1 MNYENIQNK
10 IQYWIKY
17 DGRGDEYR
25 KKNDRDC
32 QLTNGNLFADT
43 LFSLWL
49 PLRYTLDYCNS
60 TGWNDIKLEA
70 GKSKIKDN
78 NDYLLEICNNIRE
91 FLPSNNVTKKLEKLF
106 EIGDTRANVIIL
118 PYRKWN
124 NRRGGAPYFDY
135 MPHFLFDLLNTED
148 ECFLEVVRDWIDR
161 QHLKMFFEVMGK
173 SIKDIDFEDILKENI
188 KDLVGTDKPTSH
200 IVDKN
205 NIELMLSNYISIIE
219 NRAEYYK
226 VE

>member
-1 MNYENIQNK
+1 MNYDSIQNK

-17 DGRGDEYR
+17 DGNGDEYR

-60 TGWNDIKLEA
+60 ARWNEIKLEA
-70 GKSKIKDN
+70 GKSNIKDN
-78 NDYLLEICNNIRE
+78 NGYLQEIFDNTRD
-91 FLPSNNVTKKLEKLF
+91 FLPKNNVTVKLEKLF
-106 EIGDTRANVIIL
+106 ELGDTRANVIVL

-124 NRRGGAPYFDY
+124 NRRGGMPYFDY

-148 ECFLEVVRDWIDR
+148 EKFLTAVRDWIDR
-161 QHLKMFFEVMGK
+161 QHLKMFFEIRGK
-173 SIKDIDFEDILKENI
+173 FTKDILFEDMLKENI
-188 KDLVGTDKPTSH
+188 KDLSGTGKVTSH
-200 IVDKN
+200 RPDIIN
-205 NIELMLSNYISIIE
+205 LELLLTNYIDIIKE
-219 NRAEYYK
+219 RAKFKY
-226 VE
+226 